1 MKTLTVTMVYT
12 LKVPNKF
19 KLEELRDG
27 TGSIKVGKKFARPCM
42 TFYNWK
48 NEKNPDHLCSGS
60 QDEELTEL
68 MWNYVDEEDIKYKF
82 V

>member
-1 MKTLTVTMVYT
+1 MKTLIVTMVYT

-19 KLEELRDG
+19 KLKEMKDG
-27 TGSIKVGKKFARPCM
+27 TDAIKVGKRFARPSM
-42 TFYNWK
+42 EIFNWK
-48 NEKNPDHLCSGS
+48 DEKDPDHLCSGS

-68 MWNYVDEEDIKYKF
+68 LWNYVDEEDIKCKL

>member
-19 KLEELRDG
+19 KLKELRDG
-27 TGSIKVGKKFARPCM
+27 EDAIKVGKKLARPSM
-42 TFYNWK
+42 NILNWK
-48 NEKNPDHLCSGS
+48 NEEDPDHFCSGIE
-60 QDEELTEL
+60 DDGLTEL
-68 MWNYVDEEDIKYKF
+68 MWNYVDEEDIKYKL